1 MESWQVTSK
10 ATGEPVFRYQCD
22 DGIGPIYWVGM
33 EAETHDHTLVVEET
47 PETPPVTV
55 YGGRRLLSRLEF
67 LRLFTVT
74 ERITMRTAAKQSPVM
89 EDYLQLLDLALEIS
103 LDDPDTVAGVQM
115 MEGAGLLATG
125 RAAEVLRG

>member
-33 EAETHDHTLVVEET
+33 EAETHDHTLVEDET

-55 YGGRRLLSRLEF
+55 YGGRRILSKLEF
-67 LRLFTVT
+67 LRLFKTE
-74 ERITMRTAAKQSPVM
+74 ERITLRTVAKTNPVV
-89 EDYLQLLDLALEIS
+89 EDYMQLLELAEEIN
-103 LDDPDTVAGVQM
+103 LDDEDTVGGVQM
-115 MEGAGLLATG
+115 MEQAGLLGEG